1 MELQPLDFE
10 KPIFE
15 LQRRLQDLKA
25 HSDEHDVDL
34 DSAVGAIEAKL
45 RQTRREI
52 YGNLSAW
59 QRVQIARHVQ
69 RPFALDYVER
79 CFKNWTELHGDR
91 RFADDKAMPSGLA
104 MLGKQRCVVITHQK
118 GRNTKENV
126 MRNFGCAHPEGYRKA
141 LRLMRLGEK
150 FGIPVISLIDT
161 PGAFPGIG
169 SEERHISEAIAVNLR
184 EMMRLRVP
192 IIAAVVGE
200 GGSGGALGI
209 GVADRVLILENAYYS
224 VISPEACSAIL
235 WRDRRHAA
243 EAAEALKLTAQ
254 DLLKLEVVDEIVP
267 EPEGGAHRDYDSIAE
282 NLGAALRGNLERISD
297 IPIEDLLT
305 RRYEKFRR
313 LGGFAEA
320 KPTSASARS

>member
-1 MELQPLDFE
+1 MDHQPLDFE
-10 KPIFE
+10 KPIVE
-15 LQRRLQDLKA
+15 LERRLRDLKE
-25 HSDEHDVDL
+25 HSHEHDVDL
-34 DSAVGAIEAKL
+34 GSEVGAIEAKL

-52 YGNLSAW
+52 YGNLTAW

-104 MLGKQRCVVITHQK
+104 MLGKQRCVVLTHQK

-184 EMMRLRVP
+184 EMMSLRVP
-192 IIAAVVGE
+192 IIAAVIGE

-209 GVADRVLILENAYYS
+209 GVADRVLIMENAYYS

-235 WRDRRHAA
+235 WRDRRHAP
-243 EAAEALKLTAQ
+243 EAAEALKLTAP
-254 DLLKLEVVDEIVP
+254 DLLKFEVVDEIVD
-267 EPEGGAHRDYDSIAE
+267 EPEGGAHRDYETATT
-282 NLGAALRGNLERISD
+282 NLGIALRRNLEPLIAT
-297 IPIEDLLT
+297 PIDDLLKK
-305 RRYEKFRR
+305 RYEKFRK
-313 LGGFAEA
+313 LGNFAEP
-320 KPTSASARS
+320 KTSSVRS